1 MNNLELL
8 KVYEYKNKKRYGN
21 KKDGV
26 CYWIVKKTNIIVISL
41 YMF

>member
-21 KKDGV
+21 KKEEGV
-26 CYWIVKKTNIIVISL
+26 CYWIVKKQI
-41 YMF
+41 

>member
-21 KKDGV
+21 KKDGGMLLD
-26 CYWIVKKTNIIVISL
+26 C
-41 YMF
+41 